1 MEPTAS
7 PSTPHADS
15 PGRASR
21 EPGPLDVERLR
32 AHFPILAEEVQGRPL
47 VYLDNAATTQKP
59 LAVLDALQEYY
70 RTGNANV
77 HRGIHELSRRATDA
91 FEGARG
97 RVARFLGTEDPA
109 EVIWTRGTTE
119 GINLVAAT
127 WGERQVGEGDEIVL
141 SEMEH
146 HSNIVPWQ
154 LLAARKGARL
164 RYIPVTD
171 EGTLELD
178 ALDGILS
185 ERTRLV
191 AVGHVSNALGTIH
204 PVPEIAERVR
214 AAGARLLVDGAQG
227 AAHHPVD
234 VTELGADFY
243 AFSGH
248 KLCGPTGIGALWAR
262 RELLEEMPPYQGG
275 GEMISLVER
284 DHSTWAALPHKFE
297 AGTPNI
303 AGAVGMAAALDYLDE
318 VGPAAILRHE
328 QELVAYA
335 LERLSALPGIRLF
348 GPPDPR
354 GRAGVVSFLL
364 GDAHAH
370 DISTILDA
378 EGIAIRAGHH
388 CAQLLM
394 RRYGVAAT
402 ARASFYLYNT
412 RDEVD
417 RLAEGLETV
426 RQIFA

>member
-1 MEPTAS
+1 
-7 PSTPHADS
+7 
-15 PGRASR
+15 
-21 EPGPLDVERLR
+21 
-32 AHFPILAEEVQGRPL
+32 
-47 VYLDNAATTQKP
+47 
-59 LAVLDALQEYY
+59 
-70 RTGNANV
+70 
-77 HRGIHELSRRATDA
+77 
-91 FEGARG
+91 
-97 RVARFLGTEDPA
+97 
-109 EVIWTRGTTE
+109 VIWTRGTTE

-127 WGERQVGEGDEIVL
+127 WGELHVGEGDEIVL

-171 EGTLELD
+171 EGTLD
-178 ALDGILS
+178 LDGLDGLLS
-185 ERTRLV
+185 PRTRLV

-204 PVPEIAERVR
+204 PVAEIARRVR

-234 VTELGADFY
+234 VAELGADFY

-275 GEMISLVER
+275 GEMISVVER

-303 AGAVGMAAALDYLDE
+303 AGAVGLAAALDYLEE
-318 VGPAAILRHE
+318 VGPASILHHE

-370 DISTILDA
+370 DISTILDT

-426 RQIFA
+426 RQIFS